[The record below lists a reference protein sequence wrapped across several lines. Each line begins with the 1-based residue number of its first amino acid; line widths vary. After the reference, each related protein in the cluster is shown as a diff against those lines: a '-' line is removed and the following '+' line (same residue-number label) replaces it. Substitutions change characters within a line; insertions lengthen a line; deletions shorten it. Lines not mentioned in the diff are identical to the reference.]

1 MLPEAPMTSTEFTSG
16 CGLCSERFM
25 GPAQELLVHPSAVHA
40 NSCLDL
46 WVSGEVHDLVREL
59 HLPYFW
65 MIHPFQARS
74 VMPHIVFFP
83 SNSEIFTSFNEL
95 RNQGCQC
102 LVVGVLPHIGSK
114 RGGYCIGVL
123 FPVWEKVSGCRV
135 EESEPCS
142 VLLAVRVTKQ
152 RRIESTSKG
161 VCRHKVGGF

>member
-1 MLPEAPMTSTEFTSG
+1 MTSTEFTSG

-59 HLPYFW
+59 HLPYLW

-102 LVVGVLPHIGSK
+102 LVVGVL
-114 RGGYCIGVL
+114 

-152 RRIESTSKG
+152 RCIESTSNG

>member
-16 CGLCSERFM
+16 SGLCSERYT

-59 HLPYFW
+59 HLPYLW

-74 VMPHIVFFP
+74 VVPHIVLIP
-83 SNSEIFTSFNEL
+83 ADPEVFTAFNEL
-95 RNQGCQC
+95 LYEGCQH
-102 LVVGVLPHIGSK
+102 LIVGVLPQIVSK

-123 FPVWEKVSGCRV
+123 FPVWEEV
-135 EESEPCS
+135 P
-142 VLLAVRVTKQ
+142 
-152 RRIESTSKG
+152 
-161 VCRHKVGGF
+161 

>member
-1 MLPEAPMTSTEFTSG
+1 MTSTEFTSG
-16 CGLCSERFM
+16 SGLCSERFM

-46 WVSGEVHDLVREL
+46 WVSGEVHDLIREL

-65 MIHPFQARS
+65 MIRPFQACS

-102 LVVGVLPHIGSK
+102 LVVGVL
-114 RGGYCIGVL
+114 

-142 VLLAVRVTKQ
+142 VLFAVRATKQ

>member
-1 MLPEAPMTSTEFTSG
+1 
-16 CGLCSERFM
+16 
-25 GPAQELLVHPSAVHA
+25 
-40 NSCLDL
+40 
-46 WVSGEVHDLVREL
+46 
-59 HLPYFW
+59 

-102 LVVGVLPHIGSK
+102 LVVGVL
-114 RGGYCIGVL
+114 

-152 RRIESTSKG
+152 RCIESTSKG

>member
-1 MLPEAPMTSTEFTSG
+1 MTSTEFTSG

-59 HLPYFW
+59 HLPYLW

-102 LVVGVLPHIGSK
+102 LVVGVL
-114 RGGYCIGVL
+114 

-142 VLLAVRVTKQ
+142 VLFAVRATKQ

>member
-102 LVVGVLPHIGSK
+102 LVVGVL
-114 RGGYCIGVL
+114 
-123 FPVWEKVSGCRV
+123 FPVWEKASGCRV

-152 RRIESTSKG
+152 RCIESTSKG

>member
-1 MLPEAPMTSTEFTSG
+1 MTSMEFTSG
-16 CGLCSERFM
+16 SGLCSERYT

-46 WVSGEVHDLVREL
+46 WASGEVHDLIREL
-59 HLPYFW
+59 HLPYLW

-102 LVVGVLPHIGSK
+102 LVVGVL
-114 RGGYCIGVL
+114 

-142 VLLAVRVTKQ
+142 VLLAVRATKQ